1 MPNQLKMLKNTD
13 FKIAGLLNITLIS
26 AVFFLFLSC
35 AENKPEINQ
44 IFWQINKIHNLDSG
58 KYYDTLS
65 VFIEARDEDGIEDL
79 QTIYL
84 INDSEELF
92 WKITE
97 DNWIQKTAGEE
108 NWFGSGSIIMND
120 FSSFP
125 SGKYRAVV
133 IDEAGERVET
143 SFTISRYESG
153 FPEDKFPTAG
163 IRGNTPYYSAGT
175 EALWIYDKEMKLV
188 KEVSVLDSDDKNIQ
202 IPSNGEVMFA
212 YKYDRANGFGLV
224 TGPYGIK

>member
-1 MPNQLKMLKNTD
+1 MLKNTD
-13 FKIAGLLNITLIS
+13 FNIARLLNIFFIS
-26 AVFFLFLSC
+26 ALLSLVLSC
-35 AENKPEINQ
+35 AENRPEINQ

-65 VFIEARDEDGIEDL
+65 LFIEARDEDGIEDL

-84 INDSEELF
+84 INDKEELF
-92 WKITE
+92 WKMTE
-97 DNWIQKTAGEE
+97 ENWIQKTDREE

-125 SGKYRAVV
+125 SGKYRTIV
-133 IDEAGERVET
+133 IDEAGERAET
-143 SFTISRYESG
+143 SFTLSKYESG
-153 FPEDKFPTAG
+153 FPEDSFPSAG
-163 IRGNTPYYSAGT
+163 IRGNTPYYSPGT
-175 EALWIYDKEMKLV
+175 EALWFFDKEMKLV
-188 KEVSVLDSDDKNIQ
+188 KEVSAVGSAARNIQ
-202 IPSNGEVMFA
+202 IPSGGEVMFA